1 MKNIHLI
8 PTDKPSRLILQDTEL
23 YLSKYMEENEG
34 FSEFNQNIYI
44 TSDEQIKEGDYFLYD
59 GTGIRY
65 KSNGT
70 EYHGRDLCHISG
82 NRRYPISKSKKIILT
97 TDQDLIKDGVQT
109 IGDEFLEWFVKNP
122 NCEWVEITKDKIRQD
137 KEFNDISHWNIYKY
151 KIVIPKEEPKQE
163 TTPTPIEK
171 WIYDNT
177 FACDNACK
185 KLLSYLGLSGIP
197 DPKKWVKEMKDENK
211 LLKRVLKST
220 DDSLTCISWDD
231 DGPPIRLKLDAQIK
245 QLEAENEKLKAEYE
259 RLLNGYKY
267 ITGFE
272 TPSELSAYEKGREH
286 EEKTIVKFIQD
297 WKGETNSVI
306 GQLLADKVQAK
317 NEKLKEE
324 NEMLKRVLKLKLEA
338 ENEKIKKAL
347 GRIYT
352 MDTSFENYINAIV
365 ELKQIAG
372 DAIK

>member
-8 PTDKPSRLILQDTEL
+8 PTDKPSRLSILNSGKLNLGAEVMSSSN
-23 YLSKYMEENEG
+23 SKL
-34 FSEFNQNIYI
+34 QHIYI
-44 TSDEQIKEGDYFLYD
+44 TFDEKPEDEDWYLTFLNREVIGKPRRCED
-59 GTGIRY
+59 
-65 KSNGT
+65 SN
-70 EYHGRDLCHISG
+70 YNFSG
-82 NRRYPISKSKKIILT
+82 CKKIILT
-97 TDQDLIKDGVQT
+97 TDQDLIKDGVQA
-109 IGDEFLEWFVKNP
+109 IDDKFLEWFVKNP
-122 NCEWVEITKDKIRQD
+122 SCEWVEITKDKICQD
-137 KEFNDISHWNIYKY
+137 KEFNYISHWNIYKY

-171 WIYDNT
+171 W
-177 FACDNACK
+177 
-185 KLLSYLGLSGIP
+185 
-197 DPKKWVKEMKDENK
+197 VEEMK
-211 LLKRVLKST
+211 
-220 DDSLTCISWDD
+220 
-231 DGPPIRLKLDAQIK
+231 
-245 QLEAENEKLKAEYE
+245 
-259 RLLNGYKY
+259 GYKE

-272 TPSELSAYEKGREH
+272 TPAELLAYEKGREH

-324 NEMLKRVLKLKLEA
+324 NEMLKRVLKSTDDSITCINWEGEEPIRLKLEA
-338 ENEKIKKAL
+338 ENEKLKKAL

-352 MDTSFENYINAIV
+352 MDTSFEKYINAIV

>member
-151 KIVIPKEEPKQE
+151 KIIIPQEKSKQE
-163 TTPTPIEK
+163 T
-171 WIYDNT
+171 
-177 FACDNACK
+177 
-185 KLLSYLGLSGIP
+185 
-197 DPKKWVKEMKDENK
+197 
-211 LLKRVLKST
+211 
-220 DDSLTCISWDD
+220 
-231 DGPPIRLKLDAQIK
+231 
-245 QLEAENEKLKAEYE
+245 LEEAAENAFVIFQNENPIVPQKHILPFKLGYIESAKWQAERMYSE
-259 RLLNGYKY
+259 AIEFAEWIRIKDFQTTSKNNWIGLDMKY
-267 ITGFE
+267 YTTQELFE
-272 TPSELSAYEKGREH
+272 QFK
-286 EEKTIVKFIQD
+286 
-297 WKGETNSVI
+297 
-306 GQLLADKVQAK
+306 K
-317 NEKLKEE
+317 NK
-324 NEMLKRVLKLKLEA
+324 
-338 ENEKIKKAL
+338 
-347 GRIYT
+347 
-352 MDTSFENYINAIV
+352 
-365 ELKQIAG
+365 
-372 DAIK
+372 